1 MDPAFADVISSCA
14 TAIAVIAV
22 LGALFIAVIHESD
35 SGRAKVPPSVMYLA
49 ALGIILFLFGHAL
62 RELFG

>member
-1 MDPAFADVISSCA
+1 MDPAFLDVISSCL

-22 LGALFIAVIHESD
+22 LGALFIAVVDQSD
-35 SGRAKVPPSVMYLA
+35 SDRAKVPPSVMYLA
-49 ALGIILFLFGHAL
+49 ALGIILFLLGRAI